1 MIEKAIQVDVSAFIP
16 FARTFFFSFLDL
28 TDFLLTDS
36 DGHGD
41 AQN

>member
-1 MIEKAIQVDVSAFIP
+1 MYHKFV
-16 FARTFFFSFLDL
+16 FSLDL

-41 AQN
+41 AQKQGCNEKLWVTNGRSL